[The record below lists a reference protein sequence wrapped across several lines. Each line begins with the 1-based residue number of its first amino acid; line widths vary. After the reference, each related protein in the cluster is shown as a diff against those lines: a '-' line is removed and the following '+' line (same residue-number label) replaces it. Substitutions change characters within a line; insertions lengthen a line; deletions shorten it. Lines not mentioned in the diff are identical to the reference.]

1 MIAKPIRTEK
11 DYRTAVARIDRLV
24 VRPDA
29 EANDELELLSI
40 LVLAYENDH
49 VPDLP
54 MDPLEYLKASMENRG
69 LTQSDLSKLL
79 GSTSRAAEVLGG
91 TRQLSKAMIRLLAT
105 EWSLDANTLV
115 GATRKA
121 A

>member
-1 MIAKPIRTEK
+1 MIVKPIRSAR

-24 VRPDA
+24 TLPGA
-29 EANDELELLSI
+29 ETNEELDLLSI
-40 LVLAYENDH
+40 LVTAYENEH

-54 MDPLEYLKASMENRG
+54 MDPLDYLRASMDNRG
-69 LTQSDLSKLL
+69 LAQSDLSRLL
-79 GSTSRAAEVLGG
+79 GSSSRAAEVLGG

-105 EWSLDANTLV
+105 EWGLDANTLV
-115 GATRKA
+115 GAARKA